1 MLKEIQ
7 TLLLIQGNKQVKT
20 QKIQSYIIAVKLQQV
35 QRFHFQVLLNEQHCL
50 LNQQLMDKYN

>member
-7 TLLLIQGNKQVKT
+7 MLLLIQDNKLVKT

-35 QRFHFQVLLNEQHCL
+35 QQFHFQVLLNEQHCS
-50 LNQQLMDKYN
+50 LNQQLTGRYS